1 MKNLKLQNIKS
12 NAAGQEDGMKST
24 SVKKGFK
31 MPHVYIILLFMMLFV
46 VILSWIVPSGVY
58 ERVIDEATGRE
69 IINPDN
75 FTYVT
80 NTAPITF
87 MNFFEAVYNG
97 FVSGATIMG
106 TLFIS
111 SGVIYILEVSGAF
124 GAGIQKILRHTKGK
138 EFSVVVIFYTIF
150 VVFGVLGY
158 GEAAYPFYPLAVTIG
173 FALGYDRVVGT
184 GIAVVGSTV
193 GFTCGMMN
201 MFTTGVAQQLV
212 GLPMFSGMGMRAV
225 GLVVFYV
232 IGFFGLFF
240 YCRKIRKDPSKS
252 IVKDEYLNQNKSD
265 VEDAPLTM
273 TVSRVL
279 GLICFVAVIVIQGV
293 GAVCFKW
300 SFPQIAALYVMFA
313 FVLAVIFRMNP
324 NEVCATFT
332 KGATRVF
339 GAAFAIGLANAVVTL
354 MNQAQILDT
363 LVYKMSGLLEGK
375 SVILTLLIIY
385 IFVTLFNFLVVSGS
399 GKAVIIMPI
408 LQPLGKILNI
418 NQQVLVLTYQYGD
431 GITNSFW
438 PGSSMVALSLCGL
451 GYGEWMRFC
460 WKIYTA
466 MMAAAFIL
474 IIIANSI
481 GYGPF

>member
-1 MKNLKLQNIKS
+1 MNTGKNLFKR
-12 NAAGQEDGMKST
+12 
-24 SVKKGFK
+24 GFK
-31 MPHVYIILLFMMLFV
+31 LPHVYVILLFMMLLV
-46 VILSWIVPSGVY
+46 VIMSWVIPSGAY
-58 ERVIDEATGRE
+58 ERVLDGTTGRE
-69 IINPDN
+69 IINPDQ
-75 FTYVT
+75 FAYVENET
-80 NTAPITF
+80 PITF

-97 FVSGATIMG
+97 FVSGASIMG
-106 TLFIS
+106 TLFIC

-124 GAGIQKILRHTKGK
+124 GAGIQKILKAMKGR

-150 VVFGVLGY
+150 VIFGVLGY

-173 FALGYDRVVGT
+173 LALGYDRVVGT
-184 GIAVVGSTV
+184 GMAVVGSTV

-232 IGFFGLFF
+232 IGFLGLFF
-240 YCRKIRKDPSKS
+240 YCKKIRKNPEKS
-252 IVKDEYLNQNKSD
+252 IVRDEYLSQKTQQFGEEELAMNI
-265 VEDAPLTM
+265 P
-273 TVSRVL
+273 RVL
-279 GLICFVAVIVIQGV
+279 GLIAFVAVIVIQGV
-293 GAVCFKW
+293 GAVGFSW
-300 SFPQIAALYVMFA
+300 SFPQIAALYVIFA
-313 FVLAVIFRMNP
+313 FVLGIIFRMGP
-324 NEVCATFT
+324 SRVCEIFT

-363 LVYKMSGLLEGK
+363 LVYKMSGLLEGQ

-385 IFVTLFNFLVVSGS
+385 VFVTLFNFFVVSGS
-399 GKAVIIMPI
+399 GKAVIVMPI

-438 PGSSMVALSLCGL
+438 PGSAMVGLALCGL
-451 GYGEWMRFC
+451 GYGEWIRFC
-460 WKIYTA
+460 WKIYTS

-474 IIIANSI
+474 VIIANAI